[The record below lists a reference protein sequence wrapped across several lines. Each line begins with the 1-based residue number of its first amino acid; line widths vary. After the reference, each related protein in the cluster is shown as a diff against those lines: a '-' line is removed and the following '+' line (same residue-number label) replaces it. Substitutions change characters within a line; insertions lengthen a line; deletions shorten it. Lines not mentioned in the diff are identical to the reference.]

1 MYAATDMPLLDISDL
16 KMKAGWRDSQIPPD
30 PSSKT
35 AASKHR
41 QNKERLKSILGSAA
55 RSMIISPAED
65 DEIEGEAR
73 YASISERIW
82 NKWLIQS

>member
-1 MYAATDMPLLDISDL
+1 MPLLDISDL

-41 QNKERLKSILGSAA
+41 QNGERLRSILGSAA
-55 RSMIISPAED
+55 SSIIISRAED
-65 DEIEGEAR
+65 GEIEGGAG
-73 YASISERIW
+73 
-82 NKWLIQS
+82 

>member
-1 MYAATDMPLLDISDL
+1 MPLLDISDL

-41 QNKERLKSILGSAA
+41 QNEERLRSILDSAA
-55 RSMIISPAED
+55 SSIIISRAED
-65 DEIEGEAR
+65 GEIEGGAR
-73 YASISERIW
+73 
-82 NKWLIQS
+82 

>member
-1 MYAATDMPLLDISDL
+1 MPLLDISDL

-55 RSMIISPAED
+55 RSMIISPRKMVKSKEEQD
-65 DEIEGEAR
+65 RLQLAR
-73 YASISERIW
+73 GFGT
-82 NKWLIQS
+82 NG

>member
-1 MYAATDMPLLDISDL
+1 MPLLDISDL

-55 RSMIISPAED
+55 RSMIISPRKMVKSKEEQD
-65 DEIEGEAR
+65 RLQLAR
-73 YASISERIW
+73 GFGKYG
-82 NKWLIQS
+82 